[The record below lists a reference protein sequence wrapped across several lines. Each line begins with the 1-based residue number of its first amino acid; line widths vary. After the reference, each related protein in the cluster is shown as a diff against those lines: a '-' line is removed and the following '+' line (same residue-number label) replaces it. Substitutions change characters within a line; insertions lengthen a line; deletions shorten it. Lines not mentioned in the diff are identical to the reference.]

1 MQENHIKVS
10 IIMPVYN
17 SGKYLKTAVE
27 SILSQ
32 SLKEI
37 ELILVDDGS
46 TDGSSEKCDEY
57 AAKDSR
63 VVVIHEKN
71 GGICAARN
79 AALAIARGEY
89 IGFSDHDD
97 ETVQGAYEQAYTF
110 AKVHDLDM
118 VKYGHSEIMTRGTE
132 VLKDRVFKYEE
143 TIYNGEESGVH
154 YLQMLKDM
162 AMDCVWDGLFRKSF
176 LDKNDLK
183 LDTNFKAGGEDID
196 FCGRLIGCKPKLGL
210 MSEVFYHHF
219 IRVGFSTSSKFNPLN
234 VELAM
239 TFPHRLNSYLA
250 SYNEEE
256 IYKKDP
262 ILYTYTIVRRCIG
275 PVLYNTTNSAC
286 DWKAAK
292 IRKILKQIRKD
303 TSINP
308 IFYNVSKLSMLKFS
322 KKYGLIYSLFIMGLY
337 GLCLEVYRMR
347 KK

>member
-1 MQENHIKVS
+1 MQEEKIKVS
-10 IIMPVYN
+10 VIMPVYN
-17 SGKYLKTAVE
+17 SGKYLKTAVD
-27 SILSQ
+27 SILNQ

-71 GGICAARN
+71 GGICTARN

-97 ETVQGAYEQAYTF
+97 ETVQGAYEKAYTF

-118 VKYGHSEIMTRGTE
+118 VKYGHSEIMTRGTK
-132 VLKDRVFKYEE
+132 VLKNRVFKYEE

-183 LDTNFKAGGEDID
+183 LDTKFKAGGEDID
-196 FCGRLIGCKPKLGL
+196 FCGRIIGCKPKLGL
-210 MSEVFYHHF
+210 MPDIFYHHF

-234 VELAM
+234 VSLAM
-239 TFPHRLNSYLA
+239 TSPSRLNSYLA
-250 SYNEEE
+250 SYNEKK
-256 IYKKDP
+256 IYCKDP
-262 ILYTYTIVRRCIG
+262 ILYTYTILRRCIG
-275 PVLYNTTNSAC
+275 PVLYNATNPDC
-286 DWKAAK
+286 DWNQDK
-292 IRKILKQIRKD
+292 IIGLLKQIRKD
-303 TSINP
+303 LAINP
-308 IFYNVSKLSMLKFS
+308 IFYKVSKMSMLKYS
-322 KKYGLIYSLFIMGLY
+322 LKYGLIYTLFTCRLY
-337 GLCLEVYRMR
+337 GLCLRVYMMR